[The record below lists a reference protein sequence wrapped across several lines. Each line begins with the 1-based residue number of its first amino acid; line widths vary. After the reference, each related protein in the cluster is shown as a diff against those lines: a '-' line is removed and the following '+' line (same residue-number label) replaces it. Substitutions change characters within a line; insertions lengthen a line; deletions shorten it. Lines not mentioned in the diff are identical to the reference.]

1 MSNLKYDREEVLRII
16 AEYIIKEALETDAT
30 LPVEKLY
37 DKIVCFAA
45 DSYSDEW
52 MPKFSQARKIIISEL
67 TAFGKYNRGERFDVS
82 VLYRLKDIYYNNE
95 LIEEVVRNEYEV
107 SCYTDTLIICTIK
120 LPPTEIMT
128 GIFSGISE
136 KKERSEMW
144 GKIDSIRKICDRVK
158 KHDPDNILAVI
169 PESNRMVYLN
179 GNGKI
184 NNKMN
189 ELDPICDT
197 LLMFVKNT
205 PAGRNLVDAMK
216 AIP

>member
-1 MSNLKYDREEVLRII
+1 MSNLKCDREEVLRII
-16 AEYIIKEALETDAT
+16 AEYIIKEAHEADAT

-45 DSYSDEW
+45 DSYPDEW
-52 MPKFSQARKIIISEL
+52 MPKFSQARKIVISEL
-67 TAFGKYNRGERFDVS
+67 DAFGKYEWGERFDTS
-82 VLYRLKDIYYNNE
+82 VLYRLRDIYYNDE

-120 LPPTEIMT
+120 LPPSEVMT

-144 GKIDSIRKICDRVK
+144 GKIDTIRKICDRVK
-158 KHDPDNILAVI
+158 KQDSDNILAVI

-184 NNKMN
+184 NNKMK

-197 LLMFVKNT
+197 LLMFVKDT
-205 PAGRNLVDAMK
+205 PAGRKLVEDMQLM
-216 AIP
+216 P